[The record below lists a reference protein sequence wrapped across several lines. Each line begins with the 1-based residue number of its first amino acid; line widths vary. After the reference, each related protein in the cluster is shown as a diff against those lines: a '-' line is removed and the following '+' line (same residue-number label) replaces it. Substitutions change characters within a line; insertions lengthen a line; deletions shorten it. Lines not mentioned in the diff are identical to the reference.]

1 MSGGGGEGRS
11 RLELKTK
18 RNYEYEIRRRNS
30 HGMNDIFYDTQN
42 EKRRYYDE
50 CVLVVARR

>member
-1 MSGGGGEGRS
+1 MSGEDGEGRS

-18 RNYEYEIRRRNS
+18 RNYEIRRRNS